1 MGIANGLGDKEL
13 VDVGE
18 TKSRVALVED
28 GEDDAFQEGG
38 GCGGWW
44 GRGWWG
50 GHGGVECM
58 CVGGSF
64 LP

>member
-28 GEDDAFQEGG
+28 GEDDAF
-38 GCGGWW
+38 
-44 GRGWWG
+44 
-50 GHGGVECM
+50 
-58 CVGGSF
+58 
-64 LP
+64 